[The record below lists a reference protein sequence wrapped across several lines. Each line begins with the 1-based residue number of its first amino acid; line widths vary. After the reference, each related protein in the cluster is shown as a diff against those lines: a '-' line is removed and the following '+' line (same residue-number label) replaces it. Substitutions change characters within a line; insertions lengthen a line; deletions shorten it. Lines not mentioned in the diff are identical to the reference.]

1 MKQWIRIERIPWPL
15 TSSYEK
21 AARMVI
27 ESYYGPM
34 AETILSSLPKGIVLD
49 LGTGPGY
56 LPIEMMKRSQSIKVV
71 GIDLSRRL
79 IHMARANASK
89 AGLSDRLSFEEGNAA
104 ELRFEDSS
112 FDMVI
117 STGMLHSL
125 KEPVKV
131 FQEIYRV
138 LKKGREAWIYDP
150 AQIASQI
157 DVKKWKNMLT
167 FSDRFY
173 LRIFTVLKLSGPSIK
188 PYKRSQVENM
198 IKSTRFTEYWIE
210 KNNNE
215 IKITL
220 RK

>member
-1 MKQWIRIERIPWPL
+1 MKQWVKIERIPWPL

-27 ESYYGPM
+27 KSYYGPM
-34 AETILSSLPKGIVLD
+34 AETILSGLTEGIILD

-56 LPIEMMKRSQSIKVV
+56 LPIEMMKRSPAIKVV
-71 GIDLSRRL
+71 GIDLSHRL

-89 AGLSDRLSFEEGNAA
+89 AGLSDKLVFEVGNAA
-104 ELRFEDSS
+104 GLRFEDAS

-125 KEPVKV
+125 KDPVRV
-131 FQEIYRV
+131 FKEIYRV
-138 LKKGREAWIYDP
+138 LKKGGEAWLYDP

-157 DVKKWKNMLT
+157 DVKEWKNMLT
-167 FSDRFY
+167 FCDRFY
-173 LRIFTVLKLSGPSIK
+173 LRLFTMLKLFSPSIK
-188 PYKRSQVENM
+188 PYKRSQVVDM
-198 IKSTRFTEYWIE
+198 IAATDFKEYWIE
-210 KNNNE
+210 KDKGE
-215 IKITL
+215 MKIRL

>member
-1 MKQWIRIERIPWPL
+1 MKQWIKIERIPWLL

-27 ESYYGPM
+27 KSYYSPI
-34 AETILSSLPKGIVLD
+34 AETILSSLTEDIILD

-56 LPIEMMKRSQSIKVV
+56 LPIEIIKRSPSIKVV
-71 GIDLSRRL
+71 GIDLSHRL

-89 AGLSDRLSFEEGNAA
+89 AGLSDKLDFEVGNAA
-104 ELRFEDSS
+104 GLRFEDAS

-125 KEPVKV
+125 RDPEKV
-131 FQEIYRV
+131 FNEIYRV

-157 DVKKWKNMLT
+157 DVKEWKNALT
-167 FSDRFY
+167 FRDRFY
-173 LRIFTVLKLSGPSIK
+173 LRVFTLLKLCSPSIK
-188 PYKRSQVENM
+188 PYKRSQVEDM
-198 IKSTRFTEYWIE
+198 IKGARFTEYWIE
-210 KNNNE
+210 KNNGE
-215 IKITL
+215 MKIRL
-220 RK
+220 RR

>member
-27 ESYYGPM
+27 ESYYSPM
-34 AETILSSLPKGIVLD
+34 AETILSSLTGGIILD

-56 LPIEMMKRSQSIKVV
+56 LPIEITKQSPTIKVV

-79 IHMARANASK
+79 IHMARANALK
-89 AGLSDRLSFEEGNAA
+89 AGLSDKLDFEVGNAA
-104 ELRFEDSS
+104 GLRFEDAS

-125 KEPVKV
+125 KDPVRV
-131 FQEIYRV
+131 FKEIYRV
-138 LKKGREAWIYDP
+138 LKKGGEAWIYDP

-157 DVKKWKNMLT
+157 DMKEWKNLLT
-167 FSDRFY
+167 FRDRFY
-173 LRIFTVLKLSGPSIK
+173 LRLFTMLRLCSPSIK
-188 PYKRSQVENM
+188 PFNHSQVVDM
-198 IKSTRFTEYWIE
+198 IEATDFKEYWIE
-210 KNNNE
+210 KDNSE
-215 IKITL
+215 MKIRL

>member
-1 MKQWIRIERIPWPL
+1 MKQWIKIERIPWPL

-79 IHMARANASK
+79 IHMARANASRR
-89 AGLSDRLSFEEGNAA
+89 GLTDNLDFEVGNAA
-104 ELRFEDSS
+104 GLRFEDSS

-125 KEPVKV
+125 KDPVKV

-157 DVKKWKNMLT
+157 DVKEWKNMLT

-173 LRIFTVLKLSGPSIK
+173 LRLFTVLKLSSPSIK
-188 PYKRSQVENM
+188 PYKRSQVVDM
-198 IKSTRFTEYWIE
+198 IEATDFKEYWIE
-210 KNNNE
+210 KNKGE
-215 IKITL
+215 MKIRL
-220 RK
+220 RR